1 MSEIKIWK
9 RVYLSIF
16 SPEKAKNPYI
26 RTVDLHTGVL
36 NYDDFRKKVLYTFDY
51 KYIDDNYHFII
62 PKVTE
67 HMDVSK
73 NKKYKLEAYILD
85 YRSEWSLFI
94 NHTRLNNHIFIIHKD
109 YLDHIQSNDLEYSY
123 YDIKE
128 KYIGI
133 ILQLIKQIYTK
144 FLKKNNIVNQNL
156 YHNAINYALD
166 SVALKA

>member
-1 MSEIKIWK
+1 MSKIKIWK
-9 RVYLSIF
+9 KVYLSIF
-16 SPEKAKNPYI
+16 NPENAKNPDI

-51 KYIDDNYHFII
+51 KYTDDNYHFII

-67 HMDVSK
+67 YIDISK
-73 NKKYKLEAYILD
+73 NKKYKLEAYVLD
-85 YRSEWSLFI
+85 YRNEWSLFI
-94 NHTRLNNHIFIIHKD
+94 NHTDLNNHIFIVHKD
-109 YLDHIQSNDLEYSY
+109 YLDHIQSNNQEYSY

-133 ILQLIKQIYTK
+133 ILLLIEKIYNK
-144 FLKKNNIVNQNL
+144 FVKNNLVNQNL

-166 SVALKA
+166 AVAIKV